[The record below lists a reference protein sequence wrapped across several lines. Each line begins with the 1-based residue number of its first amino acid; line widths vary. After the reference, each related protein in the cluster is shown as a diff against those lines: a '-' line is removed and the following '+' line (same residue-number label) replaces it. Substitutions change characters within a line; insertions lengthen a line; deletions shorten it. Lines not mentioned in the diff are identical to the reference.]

1 MVLIVESGVIVVP
14 PLAVEIE
21 AFIALIG
28 VAIFVW
34 CSVKTGL
41 FEVGW
46 VE

>member
-1 MVLIVESGVIVVP
+1 MIVESEVIVVSL
-14 PLAVEIE
+14 LAAEIE
-21 AFIALIG
+21 VFMALIG